1 MNSFSDLMVFM
12 PAFKKGDIFAGSSS
26 GGLSIGLAG
35 AHQATLQCD
44 AAAADLRR
52 KRRPTRTQDKTAQ
65 AEMAGLGCGSISVD

>member
-35 AHQATLQCD
+35 AHQATLQCE
-44 AAAADLRR
+44 R
-52 KRRPTRTQDKTAQ
+52 RRPIYVGNGDQPGRKTKLLKPKWQ
-65 AEMAGLGCGSISVD
+65 AWVVVPLA